1 MQEVA
6 PLNHVDAFDFER
18 MIYDEINT
26 KKQSRSKIEQMKGNS
41 YVATII

>member
-6 PLNHVDAFDFER
+6 PLNHVDAFER

-26 KKQSRSKIEQMKGNS
+26 MKRSRSKIEQMKGNS